1 MIGLIY
7 LIYDTMCVSAFVC
20 VCVKISMPSMPS
32 LCVLYLFVYIY
43 IYIYIYFYLYLYC
56 SPIIANRSCL
66 RLHADDLKRHP
77 PTRRTLAAG
86 LAWPPAAHANSWPKY
101 FTDFS
106 QIRCHWIHRFFTDSV
121 HWIHRFFADFSQIF
135 DRSRTPGN
143 TGFTDFSQIL
153 DSWIHTFFTDFS
165 QK

>member
-1 MIGLIY
+1 MIG

-20 VCVKISMPSMPS
+20 VKISMPSMPN
-32 LCVLYLFVYIY
+32 LCVLYVYIY
-43 IYIYIYFYLYLYC
+43 IYLFIYFYLYLYC

-121 HWIHRFFADFSQIF
+121 HWNSQIFHRFFIDFSQIPDTWKHRIHRFFTDSGFLDSQIF
-135 DRSRTPGN
+135 HR
-143 TGFTDFSQIL
+143 
-153 DSWIHTFFTDFS
+153 FFTEIINR
-165 QK
+165 